1 LATRVRLDKGRA
13 ALQTATVER
22 LSSPT
27 PGDQIPVWLLVVDP
41 GHLRVL
47 SQQEVNSRVNLESYG
62 TIDVLNLE
70 TREERERLV
79 ALRMRLIPTSIVPER
94 RLKIPSEAF
103 DVCGEFL
110 DRTYVWLEQ
119 SFSDLEIYTA
129 TYVQKVLAIPPSQF
143 LPSIFQENQ

>member
-1 LATRVRLDKGRA
+1 M
-13 ALQTATVER
+13 
-22 LSSPT
+22 
-27 PGDQIPVWLLVVDP
+27 
-41 GHLRVL
+41 
-47 SQQEVNSRVNLESYG
+47 
-62 TIDVLNLE
+62 LNLE